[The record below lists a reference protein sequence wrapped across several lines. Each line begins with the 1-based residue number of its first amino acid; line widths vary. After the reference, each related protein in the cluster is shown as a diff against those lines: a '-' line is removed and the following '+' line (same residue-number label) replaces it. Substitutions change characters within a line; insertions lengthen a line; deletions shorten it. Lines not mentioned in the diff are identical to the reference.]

1 MVNNYDITYLN
12 GEHTEKGT
20 PLTSHCTVNNIDI
33 LEIYHFRKHKIIYEI
48 LRILNPPPQKNIYI
62 KNDRVVYNMWR
73 LHKYEEL

>member
-48 LRILNPPPQKNIYI
+48 LRILKKNTIKKKKYIYI
-62 KNDRVVYNMWR
+62 KNDRVVYNM
-73 LHKYEEL
+73 

>member
-48 LRILNPPPQKNIYI
+48 LRILKKNTIKKKIYIYI
-62 KNDRVVYNMWR
+62 KNDRVVYNM
-73 LHKYEEL
+73 